1 MRIKGFEIRGFGIF
15 RDTGTENMGKDIVVF
30 TGNNETGKSTLM
42 RFIKSCIF
50 GMKGQKGSLDEPLN
64 GGSHG
69 GYMDVKLED
78 GSSTRL
84 ILDGRK
90 LSEITDLSKE
100 ARSIEEGPPWIGIS
114 RDLYERVFSVG
125 LEDLSKGGNRFLDED
140 SVKNRLFSATAG
152 LGDIS
157 LKEVFSSLDREM
169 KEIIKLRGNTSKTGL
184 AELKRR
190 IEGVDEELRQIG
202 NTLEEYASLQQK
214 SEELQKELEKL
225 SRKVSETRLELD
237 RFGKISKLSKPWNSF
252 RILEK
257 RKKELHWAQEFP
269 PAGKERYMD
278 LTRQAENLQENL
290 KTQRKMVSEKKEELR
305 SLELNS
311 RILQLEEEIE
321 SFRDERT
328 LLAELPGKQVILEE
342 KLSTLKTSLEEWSL
356 KMGPSWSQ
364 DRMEKTDIS
373 GNAAREAFEFATED
387 EKMRYSVLSSEKI
400 LQDISKQKRAI
411 LRDLEKTEG
420 TIYSF
425 HEDISEGDELELLL
439 ERIES
444 AKEKVRALFALE
456 EKKACFEKLYDQT
469 SKDIEEERKKTEDPR
484 LTFPL
489 LLTLVFFL
497 LMCGGIAQ
505 FLVFFPPSLFSFA
518 ILIVSFLPFP
528 ITALVDLR
536 DHLRN
541 SRRRERAEYLISI
554 YKGKAEEFL
563 EEIDRCNDALHMS
576 GEELDRILQDT
587 GVFWKRGSSDMQEIL
602 DATERRKKS
611 LQELEK
617 VIQRRDGLR
626 EDLEEL
632 EEKEISA
639 GEELKDS
646 EAKHGMMLQRWKDWL
661 LKHHLPEDTEP
672 GGFQRLEQAV
682 MAIRRNQI
690 SMEEFSRD
698 IERTED
704 LLREKNRE
712 LDRLIAESGLE
723 SSYGEPSA
731 KLDMLITSLS
741 ENRKILGS
749 RKALEETVWHMEARI
764 REEEEVLAGIL
775 TKRRALLENTVCSE
789 EEEFFRM
796 YEDFCDLRKVQ
807 EESTRTWSEMTG
819 IAGGQNC
826 LDALIRELEELD
838 VAYISEKVR
847 TLEEDLAKA
856 KEKYD
861 TVQKELGAVENLIEE
876 MSSDNRQSLLFQQR
890 EFLLSEASRL
900 SKKWVSLCLC
910 RYLLQQSMEKY
921 EKEKQP
927 EVVKLASRYMGIITS
942 GRYELLLS
950 AEDNRIMLNDLF
962 RKERKEKQQ
971 WSSGLADQAYICT
984 RLALATV
991 LSSMS
996 EPVPIVL
1003 DDIHLRFD
1011 PRRQKGMARVILDM
1025 AEKQQIILFS
1035 CNPEFSRILHSL
1047 SQASGKDAIF
1057 YSLSEGELTQVNP

>member
-15 RDTGTENMGKDIVVF
+15 RDTGTDNMGKDLVVF

-50 GMKGQKGSLDEPLN
+50 GMKGQKGPLDEPLN

-69 GYMDVKLED
+69 GYMDVELED
-78 GSSTRL
+78 GNSTRL
-84 ILDGRK
+84 VLDGRK

-100 ARSIEEGPPWIGIS
+100 ASSIEDGPPWIGIS

-125 LEDLSKGGNRFLDED
+125 LDDLSKGGNRFLDED

-157 LKEVFSSLDREM
+157 LKEVFSSLEREM

-202 NTLEEYASLQQK
+202 NTLEEYTSLQQK
-214 SEELQKELEKL
+214 REELQKELEGL
-225 SRKVSETRLELD
+225 SRKVSDTRLELD
-237 RFGKISKLSKPWNSF
+237 RFDKLSKLSKPWNSF

-257 RKKELHWAQEFP
+257 RKKELQWAQEFP

-278 LTRQAENLQENL
+278 LSRQAESLQENL

-305 SLELNS
+305 SLELNP
-311 RILQLEEEIE
+311 RILQVESEIE
-321 SFRDERT
+321 SLRDERT
-328 LLAELPGKQVILEE
+328 LLSELPGKKAVLEE
-342 KLSTLKTSLEEWSL
+342 KLSTLKISLEEWSL
-356 KMGPSWSQ
+356 KMGPSWSL

-387 EKMRYSVLSSEKI
+387 EKTRYSVLSSEKI
-400 LQDISKQKRAI
+400 LQDISKQVRATH
-411 LRDLEKTEG
+411 RDLEKTEG

-425 HEDISEGDELELLL
+425 HEDITEGDELGLLL

-444 AKEKVRALFALE
+444 TKEKVRALFALE
-456 EKKACFEKLYDQT
+456 EKKAYFEKLYDQT
-469 SKDIEEERKKTEDPR
+469 SKDIEEEREKTEDLR

-489 LLTLVFFL
+489 PLTLVFFL
-497 LMCGGIAQ
+497 LMCGGIAL
-505 FLVFFPPSLFSFA
+505 FLVFFPPSIFSSA
-518 ILIVSFLPFP
+518 ILIASILPFP

-541 SRRRERAEYLISI
+541 SRRRERAEYMISI
-554 YKGKAEEFL
+554 YKGKAGELL
-563 EEIDRCNDALHMS
+563 EEIDLCNDALHLS
-576 GEELDRILQDT
+576 GEELDRILEDT
-587 GVFWKRGSSDMQEIL
+587 GVVWEKGSSDMQEIM
-602 DATERRKKS
+602 DAMERRKKS

-617 VIQRRDGLR
+617 VIQRRDRLR
-626 EDLEEL
+626 EDLEVL

-639 GEELKDS
+639 GEELKES
-646 EAKHGMMLQRWKDWL
+646 EAIHEKMLQRWKDWL
-661 LKHHLPEDTEP
+661 LKHQLPEDTEP
-672 GGFQRLEQAV
+672 GGFPRLEQAV
-682 MAIRRNQI
+682 TAIRRIQI
-690 SMEEFSRD
+690 SMDEVSRE
-698 IERTED
+698 IERTEE

-712 LDRLIAESGLE
+712 LDRLLAESGLE
-723 SSYGEPSA
+723 GSCGEPSA
-731 KLDMLITSLS
+731 KLDMLVTALS
-741 ENRKILGS
+741 GNRKILGS

-764 REEEEVLAGIL
+764 REEEESLSGIL
-775 TKRRALLENTVCSE
+775 TKISALLENAGCSE

-826 LDALIRELEELD
+826 LDALLRELEELD
-838 VAYISEKVR
+838 VAYISEKVL
-847 TLEEDLAKA
+847 TLEEDLTKA
-856 KEKYD
+856 RGKYD
-861 TVQKELGAVENLIEE
+861 TVQKELGAVENRIEE
-876 MSSDNRQSLLFQQR
+876 MSSDTRQSLLFQQR
-890 EFLLSEASRL
+890 EILLSEASRL
-900 SKKWVSLCLC
+900 SKKWVGLGLS
-910 RYLLQQSMEKY
+910 RYLIQQSMEKY

-971 WSSGLADQAYICT
+971 WSSGLADQAYICI

-1011 PRRQKGMARVILDM
+1011 PWRQKGMARVILDL
-1025 AEKQQIILFS
+1025 AKKQQIILFS

-1047 SQASGKDAIF
+1047 SQASEKDSIF
-1057 YSLSEGELTQVNP
+1057 YSLCEGELKQVNP